1 MTPVRHF
8 LLVVLFAVVAAC
20 GPDTQEYTVEGEVV
34 GVLDDGRALIIDHE
48 EIPDFM
54 GAMEMQFEV
63 SDPGQAS
70 ALAVGD
76 RIRFILVVTDRD
88 MIIDSIEKL

>member
-1 MTPVRHF
+1 MTPVRQL

-20 GPDTQEYTVEGEVV
+20 GSDTQEFTVEGDVV
-34 GVLDDGRALIIDHE
+34 GVLDNGRALIIDHE

-63 SDPGQAS
+63 SDPSQAS
-70 ALAVGD
+70 ALAIGD